1 VVPSDHPVAVEASS
15 FKSSREKTPGV
26 VIVFPC
32 DGESVHEWIP
42 DEYASTLEKRT
53 IERSRKNDIKKDVL
67 RAWRENKLKMVCV
80 YI

>member
-1 VVPSDHPVAVEASS
+1 MVPSIHPVTGDASS
-15 FKSSREKTPGV
+15 VKSSREKTPGV
-26 VIVFPC
+26 VKEFPC
-32 DGESVHEWIP
+32 PGTSMHELIP

-53 IERSRKNDIKKDVL
+53 SKRSRKNDIEKDVL